1 MATPGMRFCHGYY
14 DNNSVVG
21 SIDFWFEWLCNFTQK
36 GTMMTLRTPVQ
47 TRSKLPDVGTTIFT
61 VIGQL
66 SAEHNAINL
75 SQGAP
80 NFSCDAGL
88 IAGVTRAMQE
98 GHNQYAA
105 MTGLRTLKERIA
117 DKIATLYGTR
127 YDVDRE
133 VLITASASEG
143 LYSAISGLVH
153 PGDEV
158 IYFEPSFD
166 SYAPIVRLQGATPV
180 AIKLTVPD
188 FKVNWDEVS
197 AAITSRTRMIIV
209 NSPHNPSGQV
219 FSKEDLA
226 HLARLT
232 SNTDIVILSDEVYE
246 HVVFDGEP
254 HHGMATHPELA
265 QRSVIISSFGKT
277 YHVTGWRVGYCVA
290 PCELMEEICKVHQ
303 FLMFSA
309 DTPMQYAFAEHMND
323 PQTWLSLAPFYQ
335 RKRDL
340 LQTLLAE
347 SPFRLLPS
355 AGSFFLLADYSH
367 FSDES
372 DSELVKRLIVEYGV
386 ATIPL
391 SAFYTDGTD
400 NKLIRLS
407 FAKDE
412 ATLRAGA
419 QALCRVK
426 PR

>member
-1 MATPGMRFCHGYY
+1 MIFLHGYY
-14 DNNSVVG
+14 DNNSVVVATRYSLNSYANRAYTG
-21 SIDFWFEWLCNFTQK
+21 AAM
-36 GTMMTLRTPVQ
+36 TMQIPVQ
-47 TRSKLPDVGTTIFT
+47 LRSKLPDVGTTIFT

-66 SAEHNAINL
+66 SAQHNAINL

-80 NFSCDAGL
+80 NFSPDPKL
-88 IAGVTRAMQE
+88 VAGVSKAMQE
-98 GHNQYAA
+98 NHNQYAS
-105 MTGLRTLKERIA
+105 MTGFRPLKTLIA
-117 DKIATLYGTR
+117 EKVAALYGSH
-127 YDVDRE
+127 YDVDDE
-133 VLITASASEG
+133 ILVTASASEG

-180 AIKLTVPD
+180 ALKLALPD
-188 FKVNWDEVS
+188 FTVDWDEVR
-197 AAITSRTRMIIV
+197 AAITPRTRMIII
-209 NSPHNPSGQV
+209 NTPHNPSGQV
-219 FSKEDLA
+219 FNAHDLEM
-226 HLARLT
+226 LAALT
-232 SNTDIVILSDEVYE
+232 RNTDIIILSDEVYE
-246 HVVFDGEP
+246 HIVFDGER
-254 HHGMATHPELA
+254 HHGMATHPALA
-265 QRSVIISSFGKT
+265 ERSVIVSSFGKT
-277 YHVTGWRVGYCVA
+277 FHVTGWRVGYCLA
-290 PCELMEEICKVHQ
+290 PAELMAEICKVHQ

-309 DTPMQYAFAEHMND
+309 DTPMQHAFAEYMKNPD
-323 PQTWLSLAPFYQ
+323 TYLSLAAFYQ

-340 LQTLLAE
+340 MQSLLAE
-347 SPFRLLPS
+347 SPFKLLPS
-355 AGSFFLLADYSH
+355 AGSFFLLAKFDH

-372 DSELVKRLIVEYGV
+372 DSEMVKRLITQYGV

-419 QALCRVK
+419 QALCQVK

>member
-1 MATPGMRFCHGYY
+1 M
-14 DNNSVVG
+14 
-21 SIDFWFEWLCNFTQK
+21 
-36 GTMMTLRTPVQ
+36 TMQTPVQ
-47 TRSKLPDVGTTIFT
+47 FRSKLPDVGTTIFT

-66 SAEHNAINL
+66 SAQHNAINL

-80 NFSCDAGL
+80 NFSPDPLL
-88 IAGVTRAMQE
+88 IAGVTKAMQDN
-98 GHNQYAA
+98 HNQYAS
-105 MTGLRTLKERIA
+105 MTGLRPLKTLIA
-117 DKIATLYGTR
+117 QKVATLYGSH
-127 YDVDRE
+127 YDVDDE
-133 VLITASASEG
+133 ILITASASEG

-180 AIKLTVPD
+180 ALKLELPD
-188 FKVNWDEVS
+188 FNVNWDEVR
-197 AAITSRTRMIIV
+197 AAITPRTRMIIV
-209 NSPHNPSGQV
+209 NTPHNPSGQV
-219 FSKEDLA
+219 FSAQDLDM
-226 HLARLT
+226 LAELT
-232 SNTDIVILSDEVYE
+232 RNTDIIILSDEVYE
-246 HVVFDGEP
+246 HIVFDGER
-254 HHGMATHPELA
+254 HHGMATHPALA
-265 QRSVIISSFGKT
+265 ERSVIVSSFGKT
-277 YHVTGWRVGYCVA
+277 FHVTGWRVGYCLA
-290 PCELMEEICKVHQ
+290 PAELMNEICKVHQ

-309 DTPMQYAFAEHMND
+309 DTPMQYAFAEYMVNPD
-323 PQTWLSLAPFYQ
+323 TYLSLAAFYQ

-340 LQTLLAE
+340 MQSLLAD
-347 SPFRLLPS
+347 SPFELLPS
-355 AGSFFLLADYSH
+355 AGSFFLLAKFDH

-372 DSELVKRLIVEYGV
+372 DSEIVKRLITQYGV

-419 QALCRVK
+419 HALCQVK

>member
-1 MATPGMRFCHGYY
+1 
-14 DNNSVVG
+14 
-21 SIDFWFEWLCNFTQK
+21 
-36 GTMMTLRTPVQ
+36 MTLRSVVK

-66 SAEHNAINL
+66 SAQHDAINL

-80 NFSCDAGL
+80 NFACDPKL
-88 IAGVTRAMQE
+88 VAGVTRAMSE
-98 GHNQYAA
+98 GHNQYAP
-105 MTGLRTLKERIA
+105 MTGLRPLKARIA
-117 DKIATLYGTR
+117 QKIADLYGTR
-127 YDVDRE
+127 YDDDRE
-133 VLITASASEG
+133 VLVTASASEG
-143 LYSAISGLVH
+143 IYSAISGLVH

-188 FKVNWDEVS
+188 FTVNWDAVR
-197 AAITSRTRMIIV
+197 AAITPRTRMIIV
-209 NSPHNPSGQV
+209 NTPHNPSGKV
-219 FSKEDLA
+219 FSAEDLQQ
-226 HLARLT
+226 LAQVTRH
-232 SNTDIVILSDEVYE
+232 TDIVILSDEVYE
-246 HVVFDGEP
+246 HVVFDGQP
-254 HHGMATHPELA
+254 HHGMATHPQLA
-265 QRSVIISSFGKT
+265 ERSVVISSFGKT

-290 PCELMEEICKVHQ
+290 PAALMEEICKVHQ

-309 DTPMQYAFAEHMND
+309 DTPMQHAFVEHMND
-323 PQTWLSLAPFYQ
+323 PQTWLALAAFYQ

-355 AGSFFLLADYSH
+355 QGSFFLLADYSH
-367 FSDES
+367 FSEES
-372 DSELVKRLIVEYGV
+372 DSEMVKRLIVDNGV

-419 QALCRVK
+419 EALCRVK

>member
-1 MATPGMRFCHGYY
+1 
-14 DNNSVVG
+14 
-21 SIDFWFEWLCNFTQK
+21 
-36 GTMMTLRTPVQ
+36 MTLHAAVNTRT
-47 TRSKLPDVGTTIFT
+47 KLPDVGTTIFT

-66 SAEHNAINL
+66 SAQHNAINL

-80 NFSCDAGL
+80 NFPCDARL
-88 IAGVTRAMQE
+88 VAGVTRAMEE
-98 GHNQYAA
+98 GHNQYAS
-105 MTGLRTLKERIA
+105 MTGLHELKTRIA
-117 DKIATLYGTR
+117 DKIADLYGTR
-127 YDVDRE
+127 YNTDSE

-188 FKVNWDEVS
+188 FTVNWDEVQ
-197 AAITSRTRMIIV
+197 AAITSRTRMIII
-209 NSPHNPSGQV
+209 NTPHNPSGKV
-219 FSKEDLA
+219 FSAKDLQQ
-226 HLARLT
+226 LAQITR
-232 SNTDIVILSDEVYE
+232 NTDIVILSDEVYE
-246 HVVFDGEP
+246 HVVFDGLP
-254 HHGMATHPELA
+254 HHGMATHPQLA
-265 QRSVIISSFGKT
+265 ERSVIVSSFGKT

-290 PCELMEEICKVHQ
+290 PAALMDEICKVHQ

-309 DTPMQYAFAEHMND
+309 DTPMQYAFAEHMRD
-323 PQTWLSLAPFYQ
+323 PQTWLSLPAFYQ

-355 AGSFFLLADYSH
+355 QGSFFLLADYSH

-372 DSELVKRLIVEYGV
+372 DSEMVKRLIVDHGV

-419 QALCRVK
+419 AALCQVK